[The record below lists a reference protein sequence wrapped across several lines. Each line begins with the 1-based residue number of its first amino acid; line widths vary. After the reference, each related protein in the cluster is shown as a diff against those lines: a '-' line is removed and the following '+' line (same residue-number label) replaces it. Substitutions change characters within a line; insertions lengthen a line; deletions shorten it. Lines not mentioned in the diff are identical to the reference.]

1 MQRGMINMSNS
12 PLVSYTNIS
21 PNQSGK
27 RQYPITRIS
36 PHCVVGQCSIE
47 GLGGLFANP
56 NLEASSNYGIA
67 ADGRVGMF
75 VEEDCRSW
83 CTSSWDNDQRA
94 VTIECASDTYHPY
107 AFKENVYQ
115 RLIEL
120 CTDICKRNGKNRLV
134 WIADKNKALNYTPAS
149 NEILLT
155 VHRWFANKACPGD
168 WLMARMQ
175 DLADKVTARLQPA
188 PAPTP
193 KVPENKPTKPRGQYA
208 INYRSFLPNYG
219 GLNWVGD
226 GELSGSQ
233 GLGIPIEAI
242 QMEGGIGKNIVIE
255 YQLHLESSGDTAW
268 CKFGEVCGTIGLG
281 RKAEAINIKANKK
294 IKYRAY
300 CQKIGWTDWVS
311 SGWVGAKDQGLRL
324 EAIQVKLA

>member
-1 MQRGMINMSNS
+1 MSNS

-107 AFKENVYQ
+107 AFKDNVYQ

-120 CTDICKRNGKNRLV
+120 CADICERNGKNKLV

-149 NEILLT
+149 NEMLLT

-193 KVPENKPTKPRGQYA
+193 QPKVPVNTPTKNRGEYA
-208 INYRSFLPNYG
+208 INYRSYITNYG
-219 GLNWVGD
+219 WMNWVGD

-233 GLGIPIEAI
+233 GFGVPIESI
-242 QMEGGIGKNIVIE
+242 QIEGGMGQNLTIE
-255 YQLHLESSGDTAW
+255 YQLHIQKNGDSAW
-268 CKFGEVCGTIGLG
+268 CKFGEVCGTLDLG
-281 RKAEAINIKANKK
+281 RRTEAIRLKCNRP

-300 CQKIGWTDWVS
+300 CQKTGWSEWKS
-311 SGWVGAKDQGLRL
+311 NGEWAGEKGKSLRM
-324 EAIQVKLA
+324 EAIQIKLA

>member
-1 MQRGMINMSNS
+1 MSNS

-75 VEEDCRSW
+75 VEENCRSW

-107 AFKENVYQ
+107 AFKDNVYQ

-120 CTDICKRNGKNRLV
+120 CADICERNGKNKLV

-175 DLADKVTARLQPA
+175 DLADKVTERLQPV
-188 PAPTP
+188 PTPTPQP
-193 KVPENKPTKPRGQYA
+193 KVPVNTPTKNRGEYA
-208 INYRSFLPNYG
+208 INYRSYITNYG
-219 GLNWVGD
+219 WMNWVGD

-233 GLGIPIEAI
+233 GFGVPIESI
-242 QMEGGIGKNIVIE
+242 QIEGGMGQNLTIE
-255 YQLHLESSGDTAW
+255 YQLHIQKNGDSAW
-268 CKFGEVCGTIGLG
+268 CKFGEVCGTLDLG
-281 RKAEAINIKANKK
+281 RRTEAIRLKCNRP

-300 CQKIGWTDWVS
+300 CQKTGWSEWKS
-311 SGWVGAKDQGLRL
+311 NGEWAGEKGKSLRM
-324 EAIQVKLA
+324 EAIQIKLA